1 MRSTILVG
9 LCAVAIACDPI
20 GFAAI
25 QVAPAPNASADS
37 TAQHA
42 FASVARIAA
51 RRGLHGSALL
61 AREDNLG
68 WIECFAR
75 STLFIC
81 GKLRSGEAQFQLRQF
96 HHLGKNAL
104 DLKRELL
111 DSLRNEFGSAQ
122 VRECKWRDE
131 QSPDL
136 TGCVPLRPNGFR

>member
-25 QVAPAPNASADS
+25 QVAPAPSASADS

-42 FASVARIAA
+42 FESVARITA
-51 RRGLHGSALL
+51 RRGLQPFDV
-61 AREDNLG
+61 ARQDYKG
-68 WIECFAR
+68 WTECFNR

-81 GKLRSGEAQFQLRQF
+81 GKLRSGEAQFQLWQAHR
-96 HHLGKNAL
+96 LGKEAL
-104 DLKRELL
+104 NIKRELL
-111 DSLRNEFGSAQ
+111 DSLRSQFGT
-122 VRECKWRDE
+122 VRVGECEWRYE

>member
-1 MRSTILVG
+1 MRITIVLG

-25 QVAPAPNASADS
+25 QVAPAPSASADS
-37 TAQHA
+37 TLQHA
-42 FASVARIAA
+42 FALVARIAV
-51 RRGLHGSALL
+51 RRGLHASPLL
-61 AREDNLG
+61 AHEDNLA

-81 GKLRSGEAQFQLRQF
+81 GKRRSGEAQFQLRQS
-96 HHLGKNAL
+96 HRLGKNAL
-104 DLKRELL
+104 DFKRELL

-136 TGCVPLRPNGFR
+136 TGCTPLRPDGFR